1 MKIYTRDYNWA
12 GCDIVIAESREEAAR
27 IIIESGNNRDCYTL
41 ETLDELAALLQE
53 QEIKS
58 GWIYYNL
65 GDQ

>member
-1 MKIYTRDYNWA
+1 MKIYTRDYGWA
-12 GCDIVIAESREEAAR
+12 GCDVVIAESREEAAK

-41 ETLDELAALLQE
+41 ETLDKLAELLYE
-53 QEIKS
+53 QEIRA